1 MCISPLRRG
10 ALSANLHG
18 LSSKSEIKCHTI
30 NRSLITMFKTSTYLC
45 SMLAPHASNYCA
57 SCPQIYI
64 IHYSLL
70 LYQTREYTW
79 FLASSQWLA
88 QSFEIHCEVLFALS
102 VQLSIVDC
110 LFKWLMCSTLITGS
124 LIYWISTRLLNGLEC
139 RFYFKR
145 PSTDANY
152 LIMAPSII
160 MLKK

>member
-1 MCISPLRRG
+1 MIVHCKLCDRSHNEAPSISISQETPIHSFIAEMCISPLRRG

-57 SCPQIYI
+57 SYPQIYI

-70 LYQTREYTW
+70 LYQTREQIW

-110 LFKWLMCSTLITGS
+110 LFK
-124 LIYWISTRLLNGLEC
+124 
-139 RFYFKR
+139 
-145 PSTDANY
+145 
-152 LIMAPSII
+152 
-160 MLKK
+160 